1 MIKVPSRL
9 LDSLES
15 VAIYDTDLRCLYVN
29 STYQALTGH
38 SLEDVRGMT
47 RAEILGVTEGED
59 YERSAELARALTG
72 EEGVTWRHVWRDGR
86 VYEVELFPTRDE
98 NDAIS
103 GVLVYGIDITAR
115 ESRLREERFRAMQR
129 ATSEIANHLAQDL
142 TVVGSTADL
151 LREGVSDLR
160 LLLDQLRAFSLAN
173 PSSGEAPETILA
185 QSGVVHNG
193 LPAPRP
199 RIEPADEPPS
209 QQT

>member
-1 MIKVPSRL
+1 MIKVPFRL

-15 VAIYDTDLRCLYVN
+15 VAIYDAGLRCVYVN
-29 STYQALTGH
+29 ATYRALTGH
-38 SLEDVRGMT
+38 ALEDVRGMT
-47 RAEILGVTEGED
+47 RGEILGVDEGED
-59 YERSAELARALTG
+59 YSRAAELKRALAG
-72 EEGVTWRHVWRDGR
+72 EEGVTWQHVWRDGR
-86 VYEVELFPTRDE
+86 VYEVELFPTRD
-98 NDAIS
+98 DDGAIS

-115 ESRLREERFRAMQR
+115 ESRMREERFRAMQR

-185 QSGVVHNG
+185 QTGVVHSAHSASS
-193 LPAPRP
+193 LRAEPR
-199 RIEPADEPPS
+199 A
-209 QQT
+209 